1 MAAPEVWLREPAVRP
16 NDAARARLVSTGR
29 RSSMAD
35 ARGHVYLPAMTQ
47 LAIRTATAA
56 DLPHIVGLLRDDVL
70 GRTRESA
77 DGPLAPSYVDAFEA
91 IDADPNNELI
101 VAFMGDRLV
110 ATLQLTFTPSLSFQ
124 GSWRATVES
133 VRTAADLRG
142 RGIGAALMAH
152 AIVRARERHCGI
164 VQLSTNKTRTDAR
177 RFYERLGFTA
187 THEGMKLMLE

>member
-1 MAAPEVWLREPAVRP
+1 MESHPTRIAVP
-16 NDAARARLVSTGR
+16 PHSLT
-29 RSSMAD
+29 
-35 ARGHVYLPAMTQ
+35 
-47 LAIRTATAA
+47 IRIATAD
-56 DLPHIVGLLRDDVL
+56 DLPEIVSLLRDDVL

-77 DGPLAPSYVDAFEA
+77 GGQVAGRYLDAFRA
-91 IDADPNNELI
+91 IDADPNNEVL
-101 VAFMGDRLV
+101 VAVMDGRVV

-142 RGIGAALMAH
+142 RGIGAALMTR
-152 AIVRARERHCGI
+152 AIERARERSCGI

-187 THEGMKLMLE
+187 THEGMKMMLQAGR

>member
-1 MAAPEVWLREPAVRP
+1 
-16 NDAARARLVSTGR
+16 
-29 RSSMAD
+29 MAD
-35 ARGHVYLPAMTQ
+35 ARGQVYLPAMTQ

-152 AIVRARERHCGI
+152 AIVRARERNCGI